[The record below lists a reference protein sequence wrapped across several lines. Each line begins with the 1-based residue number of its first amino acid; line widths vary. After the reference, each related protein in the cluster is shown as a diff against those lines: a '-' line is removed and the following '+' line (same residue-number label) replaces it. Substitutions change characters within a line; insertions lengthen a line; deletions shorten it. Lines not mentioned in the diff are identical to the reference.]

1 MRQCVTAMAAW
12 LPPRFLPL
20 GLPVALLFAAA
31 LSPGM
36 ASAQRNEN
44 EPPTFSRGSIGINV
58 PENSP
63 AGAQVGIVQANDP
76 EGDSLRYSLG
86 RETDARSFAID
97 NNGRLTVAQGAVLNY
112 ERQRT
117 FRFTVSVT
125 DGKGRFGNSDNRK
138 DAEVLVTVY
147 LTDVDE
153 PGEILLI
160 FNQMDF
166 PSLSPD
172 RPYEDWAV
180 SANVIEPDQGHDFS
194 KAEWEWEVSP
204 DKDADDDD
212 WALAAA
218 SCCRAASHY
227 TPPAAVVGNYLRV
240 TVSYAYDTDLPDLQ
254 KITKYPVK
262 ALKRDNLP
270 PSFGV
275 DVFELF
281 RYIPENSPA
290 GTTIIA
296 PVTATDNEGDTL
308 TYSLSHPYFSINE
321 STGYITFTGGVN
333 IDYDKG
339 PRKFDLTVGVTDG
352 KDVDGNAD
360 NTIDATVHVFV
371 EASNVDEPGSVSFRL
386 FSDPAPRQGIVTTAT
401 LSDPDRGA
409 TTRNRHTIQW
419 KWETS
424 ADKSDWSQVHA
435 DSGSQISEYTPT
447 AADEGKYLRAAVSYN
462 GVLDDKQTAQV
473 VSAYPVLPPVGWNP
487 PGLKVRTDI
496 GSATLSWDNP
506 NDPNILRYRYIQS
519 TGDSG
524 GEWADIPNSDKDT
537 TQFTIDGLTN
547 GVHYSWSVGIV
558 HNIHGTRLRPAVTA
572 AIVRPY
578 KPASPSGLTSQPGN
592 GSVVISWNNPGDSY
606 ITGYQY
612 ARAGDSANGWQTVPN
627 SDKDT
632 TQFTVTGLAN
642 GVTYVYFIRA
652 VNKNTPGHVHAIWVT
667 PNSDGQASQQI
678 RPDPGSS
685 GKILMCKEDMIGRR
699 LYKDCSTLLSVKDTL
714 DSESILNWDVLL
726 PIPQWDGLLV
736 KGKPKRVK
744 RIELA
749 DWGLVGS
756 IPADLRRLNG
766 MTHLKL
772 NGNNL
777 TDTCMPAAIADR
789 LKVSKPKPCAGE

>member
-1 MRQCVTAMAAW
+1 MRQNIKATVTW
-12 LPPRFLPL
+12 LSPGFLLL
-20 GLPVALLFAAA
+20 GLLMALMFAAA
-31 LSPGM
+31 LAPGGV
-36 ASAQRNEN
+36 SAQQSTN
-44 EPPTFSRGSIGINV
+44 EPPTFNFNSRDRFSFTV

-63 AGAQVGIVQANDP
+63 AGTVVGTVEASDP
-76 EGDSLRYSLG
+76 EGDSLRYGLG

-112 ERQRT
+112 EGQRS
-117 FRFTVSVT
+117 FVFTVHVT

-138 DAEVLVTVY
+138 DAEVPVTVS

-153 PGEILLI
+153 PGKILLL
-160 FNQMDF
+160 F
-166 PSLSPD
+166 PPILSPD
-172 RPYEDWAV
+172 RPLEDSWV

-194 KAEWEWEVSP
+194 KAEWEWEVSA

-212 WALAAA
+212 WSLAAA
-218 SCCRAASHY
+218 SSGSSSSFYR
-227 TPPAAVVGNYLRV
+227 PAAAAVGKYIRV

-254 KITKYPVK
+254 RTTKYPVR

-270 PSFGV
+270 PRFGF
-275 DVFELF
+275 DLF
-281 RYIPENSPA
+281 QPVRYIPENSPA

-296 PVTATDNEGDTL
+296 PVTATDSEGDSL

-339 PRKFDLTVGVTDG
+339 PRTFYLTVGVTDG
-352 KDVDGNAD
+352 KDIDGNED
-360 NTIDATVHVFV
+360 NTIDTTVRVVV
-371 EASNVDEPGSVSFRL
+371 EASDVDEPGYVSFRL
-386 FSDPAPRQGIVTTAT
+386 FSDPAPRQGVPVSAT
-401 LSDPDRGA
+401 LSDPDTLA

-447 AADEGKYLRAAVSYN
+447 AADEGKYLRAAVSYD
-462 GVLDDKQTAQV
+462 GVLDVKQTAQV

-496 GSATLSWDNP
+496 GEARLSWDNP
-506 NDPNILRYRYIQS
+506 NDPDIIKYRYIQS
-519 TGDSG
+519 PAPSYRGV
-524 GEWADIPNSDKDT
+524 WADIPNSDKDT

-547 GVHYSWSVGIV
+547 GVRYGWTVGIV
-558 HNIHGTRLRPAVTA
+558 HKIHGTRLRPAWTS

-578 KPASPSGLTSQPGN
+578 KPASPSGLTYRPGN
-592 GSVVISWNNPGDSY
+592 GSAIISWNNPGDSY

-612 ARAGDSANGWQTVPN
+612 ARAGDSANGWQAIPN

-667 PNSDGQASQQI
+667 PNGDGQASQQV
-678 RPDPGSS
+678 RAAPGSS
-685 GKILMCKEDMIGRR
+685 EKILMCKEDMIGRR

-714 DSESILNWDVLL
+714 DSEGVLNWDATL
-726 PIPQWDGLLV
+726 PIPLWDGLLV

-744 RIELA
+744 RIELT

-777 TDTCMPAAIADR
+777 TDTCMPVGIADR
-789 LKVSKPKPCAGE
+789 LKVSKPRPCAGE